1 MEQAKASGKIL
12 IVDLIM
18 SIFLWS
24 QIFRA
29 ILALQKKKNTPVR
42 LWHEAGSIKS

>member
-29 ILALQKKKNTPVR
+29 ILALQKKKKTLPCAYDMR
-42 LWHEAGSIKS
+42 LVA

>member
-29 ILALQKKKNTPVR
+29 ILALQKKKKLSRAPMT
-42 LWHEAGSIKS
+42 WGW